1 MSRWAVS
8 RSQNIVRSLITDVQ
22 RHRATSDLRDPKTS
36 SIATVYMNEDKATM
50 RPDLSDDV
58 KMSKAANT
66 PIFTFEDL
74 RVSILSTRLDSC

>member
-1 MSRWAVS
+1 
-8 RSQNIVRSLITDVQ
+8 
-22 RHRATSDLRDPKTS
+22 
-36 SIATVYMNEDKATM
+36 MNEDKATM

-74 RVSILSTRLDSC
+74 RVSFYLHQDISKLMAKAPLAVSPNCIVHLVGGMCCHRRDFGMDLLHTKR